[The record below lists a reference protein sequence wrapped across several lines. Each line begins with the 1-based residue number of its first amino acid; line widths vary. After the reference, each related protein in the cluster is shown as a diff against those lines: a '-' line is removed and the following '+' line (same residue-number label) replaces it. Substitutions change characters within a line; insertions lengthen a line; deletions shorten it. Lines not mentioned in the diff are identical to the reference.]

1 MISKARG
8 DAALI
13 VFQERGFAG
22 VLTPHHILEKVV
34 AKHLDPA
41 TVSVSSVMKTKWA
54 VTLTDSAGDALSNML
69 DNRHRYLPVMYDKGS
84 LVGILDIGQCL
95 NDAIQK
101 LERAEECSNKAAK
114 DIVEQVAT
122 LKAGPGAHVNALQAL
137 LGPVLEQ
144 AFGNKTSPMLR
155 SLLTGKPSTIV
166 SPETNVREAG
176 IIMARDDKAV
186 LVVDSGKLVGIVTV
200 KNIMEK
206 AVAKQV
212 PFEGTTVTIIMTPHP
227 LHVLPD
233 VTALEALQIM
243 QEDRVLSLPVCE
255 DDGTVIGSVDVMDI
269 IYGCGGAEGWRSIF
283 DKSAL
288 LADDVS
294 DTASSFGSINRTKSV
309 MSKTFDERS
318 QVQSSQ
324 SVPCAI
330 SVSTPTKSPS
340 GGGKPVYRLRPR
352 KPIVVNP
359 HDSVLSVAQ
368 TISKARGDAALI
380 VLQERGFAGVLTP
393 HHILEKVVAKHLD
406 PAAV

>member
-1 MISKARG
+1 
-8 DAALI
+8 
-13 VFQERGFAG
+13 
-22 VLTPHHILEKVV
+22 
-34 AKHLDPA
+34 
-41 TVSVSSVMKTKWA
+41 MKTKRA
-54 VTLTDSAGDALSNML
+54 VALMDSAGDALSNML
-69 DNRHRYLPVMYDKGS
+69 ENQHRYLPVMDDKGS

-101 LERAEECSNKAAK
+101 LERADECSNKAAK
-114 DIVEQVAT
+114 DVVEQVAT

-144 AFGNKTSPMLR
+144 AFGNKTSPTLR
-155 SLLTGKPSTIV
+155 SLLKGKPSTIV
-166 SPETNVREAG
+166 SPDTNVREAG
-176 IIMARDDKAV
+176 IIMARDDKAA

-212 PFEGTTVTIIMTPHP
+212 PLELTTVTSIMTPHP

-233 VTALEALQIM
+233 ITALEALQIM

-294 DTASSFGSINRTKSV
+294 VAVSALSDTSTPRS
-309 MSKTFDERS
+309 MTFDAESCKHTQCEVNNEGDNRYHSFQKHPYHLLEFLKVQASPVRLIRNSSSKWSIPIRAFAVFAANHLSKRFWRSLGMSFSLLLRMRRVTRYWS
-318 QVQSSQ
+318 QVMN
-324 SVPCAI
+324 VFRR
-330 SVSTPTKSPS
+330 PS
-340 GGGKPVYRLRPR
+340 ILPNRRGIRL
-352 KPIVVNP
+352 
-359 HDSVLSVAQ
+359 
-368 TISKARGDAALI
+368 
-380 VLQERGFAGVLTP
+380 
-393 HHILEKVVAKHLD
+393 
-406 PAAV
+406 